1 MIPHIFPRI
10 HLRNEDQRSFF
21 GKFPFLRIGIND
33 GLHVHMDCVDW
44 HYSVCT
50 YHKIL
55 DNEAHNKDEE
65 MTT

>member
-1 MIPHIFPRI
+1 MVIFREI
-10 HLRNEDQRSFF
+10 SLSE
-21 GKFPFLRIGIND
+21 RIGIND
-33 GLHVHMDCVDW
+33 GLRVHRDCVDW